1 MITLSIIGGFALWLL
16 GAVLVWEWLLDE
28 RDTTDELTAS
38 TWFLWFPFVLLYCV
52 LVHSVRFAHHYTF
65 GRWRK

>member
-28 RDTTDELTAS
+28 RDTTDEIIAS

-52 LVHSVRFAHHYTF
+52 LAYSVRFAHHYTF